1 MIMNRKAVS
10 KIFCEYGLITF
21 AVLLMDVGIYVFKFP
36 NHFSF
41 GGVSGLAVILNSLLG
56 ISASQINLVINLI
69 LLVFG
74 FLMLGRGFGIKTTY
88 ATILSSVVLSLMEWK
103 FPLAAPLT
111 HEPILELLYAIAF
124 PAVAAAILFY
134 VNASG
139 GGTDIIAMILK
150 KYTTVDIGMALLLTD
165 TAIVMLSFL
174 VFDVPTGLFSVC
186 GLIAKSIFVDQ
197 TLDQMK
203 LSKYFTII
211 CDEPA
216 PICTFIKDMLHRSAT
231 IYHAEGIYTHEGKTI
246 ILCALDP
253 RQAVILQRYIRKTQ
267 PTAFIMI
274 TKSSETIGKGF
285 QLSI

>member
-1 MIMNRKAVS
+1 MNRKTVF
-10 KIFCEYGLITF
+10 KIICEYGLITF

-41 GGVSGLAVILNSLLG
+41 GGVSGLAVILNRLLG
-56 ISASQINLVINLI
+56 ISASQINLVINLV

-74 FLMLGRGFGIKTTY
+74 FIMLGKGFGIKTTY

-103 FPLAAPLT
+103 LPLSGPLT

-139 GGTDIIAMILK
+139 GGTDIIAMVLK

-165 TAIVMLSFL
+165 TVIVMLSFL
-174 VFDVPTGLFSVC
+174 VFDIPTGLFSVC

-211 CDEPA
+211 CTEPA
-216 PICTFIKDMLHRSAT
+216 PICAFIKDVLHRSAT

-253 RQAVILQRYIRKTQ
+253 RQAVILQRYIRRIE
-267 PTAFIMI
+267 PSAFIMI

>member
-216 PICTFIKDMLHRSAT
+216 PICTFIKDTLHRSAT